1 MGLLT
6 QLSYE
11 GFLEAIVRL
20 ALVKALPTDKEMR
33 RHGFE
38 YPGEFVGALLD
49 QGQPAYQG
57 WLHSARLKQKRGL
70 ADPIWRRVDMLV
82 LLIVSIMQFGV
93 EKTKG
98 GATLL
103 LRGSPDEVLSLEE
116 VKRFFKKP
124 TPYVFETAG

>member
-1 MGLLT
+1 MPRQVGLLT

-57 WLHSARLKQKRGL
+57 WLHSARWIITE
-70 ADPIWRRVDMLV
+70 P
-82 LLIVSIMQFGV
+82 
-93 EKTKG
+93 
-98 GATLL
+98 
-103 LRGSPDEVLSLEE
+103 
-116 VKRFFKKP
+116 FFANACG
-124 TPYVFETAG
+124 YR